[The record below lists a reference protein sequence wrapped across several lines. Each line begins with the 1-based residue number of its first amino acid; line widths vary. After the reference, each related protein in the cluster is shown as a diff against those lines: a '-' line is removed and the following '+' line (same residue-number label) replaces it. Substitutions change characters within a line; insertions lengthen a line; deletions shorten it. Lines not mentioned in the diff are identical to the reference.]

1 MPHFIQLSPT
11 YWINADAIIGIRLC
25 VEHQESRHF
34 HVQIQGQEED
44 LELTPDE
51 QMAFGVYV
59 KSWSMPL
66 PEDPDCI
73 QCFVEALEQHLAR
86 DTARESTAPT
96 AAHMAHEG
104 TG

>member
-25 VEHQESRHF
+25 VEQEESPHF
-34 HVQIQGQEED
+34 HIHIQGQEEE

-51 QMAFGVYV
+51 HMAFGVYV

-66 PEDPDCI
+66 PEDPDCP
-73 QCFVEALEQHLAR
+73 QCFAEALAQHL
-86 DTARESTAPT
+86 TSGGSSSVREPT
-96 AAHMAHEG
+96 YERG
-104 TG
+104 